1 MPAKGARVDRTV
13 LGIGVLA
20 LCCAATAALAQ
31 PKQLTVNPGIGK
43 DLARLITSS
52 GFECPEVR
60 AVYHVGADDRGNIMR
75 VVCGV
80 VGGPAIETP
89 TFRMHSTF
97 SGNSKITRW
106 EQ

>member
-1 MPAKGARVDRTV
+1 MLR
-13 LGIGVLA
+13 IGVTA

-31 PKQLTVNPGIGK
+31 PKQLTVQAGIAK
-43 DLARLITSS
+43 DLAQLIKSS
-52 GFECPEVR
+52 GFDCPEIR
-60 AVYHVGADDRGNIMR
+60 AVYHVGSDDRGNIMR
-75 VVCGV
+75 IVCGV

-97 SGNSKITRW
+97 SGNAKITRW